1 MSATNGWLIRTPKEY
16 MKGNSDVIL
25 SYLPLAHN
33 YERSVEIMA
42 LIVGARIGFYS
53 GDIKEL
59 INDIELLKPTVFIG
73 VPRVFQKIQDKIVN
87 EVDKQSFIKKFL
99 FNYAF
104 NTKQLSVKKGL
115 QTSSLWD
122 KIVFKK
128 IKQRFGGNIVACM
141 SGSAPLSTNTA
152 YFIKT
157 CLSDIIGEGYGLTEI
172 SSGGTTTDIFDYEY
186 GHVGTPI
193 STTEIKLVSVND
205 MNYTIYDKPL
215 PRGEI
220 WIRGNTVFNG
230 YYKNKKK
237 TNSVLFKNGWFA
249 SGDVGTWT
257 QNGKL
262 KIIDRKKNIFKLSQ
276 GEYIRP
282 EYIENVYKMSK
293 YVNNI
298 FVYGD
303 SNTTY
308 LIAIIV
314 PDWEIFDEWINANN
328 KQNIL
333 NINNLNE
340 LCKNNIIINLIKNDI
355 KYIENREQLTGFEK
369 IKKFILI
376 KDDFTPENGIL
387 TSTLKLKRHHAKL
400 FFKKE
405 IDMLYQERSKL

>member
-282 EYIENVYKMSK
+282 EYIQNIYKLSR
-293 YVNNI
+293 YIANI
-298 FVYGD
+298 FVYGN
-303 SNTTY
+303 SFKNY
-308 LIAIIV
+308 LVAIIV
-314 PDWEIFDEWINANN
+314 PDFEALAQVKMLTQDDLKGDLN
-328 KQNIL
+328 KNQN
-333 NINNLNE
+333 
-340 LCKNNIIINLIKNDI
+340 IINLIKNDM
-355 KYIENREQLTGFEK
+355 KLQEQNAKLNGFEK
-369 IKKFILI
+369 VKKFKLI
-376 KDDFTPENGIL
+376 REEFSSENGLL
-387 TSTLKLKRHHAKL
+387 TISMKLKRNVAREK
-400 FFKKE
+400 FEKE
-405 IDMLYQERSKL
+405 LNELYQTQSKL